1 MTIHPTASRSAPA
14 TRISSNFEAAR
25 RRGRK
30 SRMFSCSSGDQPE
43 AAPSPGCLCCRGEL
57 QSLTRRITADLSR
70 RGFVAGIG
78 ASVAALGFPRAARA
92 QGVSNPTP
100 PIVFTN
106 FLLFDGKSNALRGGL
121 SLIVEGG
128 RIKAVASGNPA
139 GPEGARTIDCGGRV
153 VLPILIDAHWHCMF
167 AALPIPTLFAADVG
181 YIFLAASAEAERT
194 LMRGFTTVRD
204 LGGPSFA
211 LKQAIDDG
219 LATGPRIYPSGAMIT
234 TTGGHGDLRPL
245 SDLPRNPG
253 GPLSYMERTGAA
265 NIADSADE
273 VRLRVREQ
281 LLQGASQIKLMGG
294 GGVASPRTTLDMSTF
309 SEPEFRAGVE
319 AAADRNT
326 YVAVH
331 AYPSAQIKRAIAAGV
346 QCIEHGHLMDKAT
359 AMLMAE
365 KDIWLSTQPFVSDDD
380 FPPLTG
386 QSRINLL
393 QVIAGTNT
401 VYTLA
406 KEQNIKTAFGTDL
419 LFSSTITERQGL
431 MLTHLTHWYDNA
443 DILKMATSVNA
454 ELLAMSGP
462 RNPYQGKLGVI
473 EEGALADLLVIDGN
487 PLDDIGLVAR
497 PDKNFMVIMK
507 DGKIYKDT
515 LPAGS

>member
-1 MTIHPTASRSAPA
+1 MLSRTPA
-14 TRISSNFEAAR
+14 DHVDLT
-25 RRGRK
+25 G
-30 SRMFSCSSGDQPE
+30 SRT
-43 AAPSPGCLCCRGEL
+43 CLCCQPQL
-57 QSLTRRITADLSR
+57 QFATRRISREMSR
-70 RGFVAGIG
+70 RGFIAGVG
-78 ASVAALGFPRAARA
+78 ASLAALGLARPAGAQAAPS
-92 QGVSNPTP
+92 GPTP
-100 PIVFTN
+100 PIMFEN
-106 FLLFDGKSNALRGGL
+106 FLLFDGTSKTLRGGL
-121 SLIVEGG
+121 RLLVEGN
-128 RIKAVASGNPA
+128 RIKLIATGELTP
-139 GPEGARTIDCGGRV
+139 PDGARVIDCGERV
-153 VLPILIDAHWHCMF
+153 MMPGLIDAHWHTIF
-167 AALPIPTLFAADVG
+167 AALPVATLFSADIG

-204 LGGPSFA
+204 VGGPSFA

-219 LATGPRIYPSGAMIT
+219 LVTGPRIYPSGAMIT

-245 SDLPRNPG
+245 SDLPRSPG

-281 LLQGASQIKLMGG
+281 LLQGASQIKLVGG
-294 GGVASPRTTLDMSTF
+294 GGVASPRTTLDMFTF
-309 SEPEFRAGVE
+309 SEPELRAGVE
-319 AAADRNT
+319 VAADRNT
-326 YVAVH
+326 YATVH
-331 AYPSAQIKRAIAAGV
+331 AYPAAQIRRAIAAGV
-346 QCIEHGHLMDKAT
+346 QCIEHGHLMDEAT
-359 AMLMAE
+359 AKLMAE
-365 KDIWLSTQPFVSDDD
+365 KDIWLSTQPFVGDDD

-401 VYTLA
+401 VYALA
-406 KEQNIKTAFGTDL
+406 NEHKIKTAFGTDL

-431 MLTHLTHWYDNA
+431 MLTHLTRWYDNA
-443 DILKMATSVNA
+443 AILKMATSVNA

-487 PLDDIGLVAR
+487 PIDDIELVAR

-515 LPAGS
+515 LPA